1 MYGEILMQNITIVPF
16 IPCNTPAKFG
26 ARSTIPGSAPEE
38 IAPLTTTAHTK
49 LDITKISLHPE
60 YANVN
65 INKPWII
72 LLKTQ
77 ANFRTFVMDII
88 LALIK

>member
-1 MYGEILMQNITIVPF
+1 MYGDILMQNITIVPF
-16 IPCNTPAKFG
+16 MPCNTPAKFG

-49 LDITKISLHPE
+49 LNMTKISLHPE

-65 INKPWII
+65 INRPWTI

-77 ANFRTFVMDII
+77 ANLRTFVIDII
-88 LALIK
+88 LA

>member
-16 IPCNTPAKFG
+16 MPCNTPAKFG

-38 IAPLTTTAHTK
+38 IVPLTATAHTK
-49 LDITKISLHPE
+49 LNITKTSLLPE

-65 INKPWII
+65 INMPWTM

-77 ANFRTFVMDII
+77 ASFRTFVMDII
-88 LALIK
+88 FT

>member
-1 MYGEILMQNITIVPF
+1 MLMQQITIVPF

-49 LDITKISLHPE
+49 LSMTKTSLHPE
-60 YANVN
+60 NANVS
-65 INKPWII
+65 INMPWTM

-77 ANFRTFVMDII
+77 ASLRTFVIDMIF
-88 LALIK
+88 A

>member
-1 MYGEILMQNITIVPF
+1 MYGEMLMHNITIVPF
-16 IPCNTPAKFG
+16 MPCNTPAKFG
-26 ARSTIPGSAPEE
+26 ARSTMPGSAPEE
-38 IAPLTTTAHTK
+38 IAPLTTTAHIKLNMTK
-49 LDITKISLHPE
+49 TSLDPE

-65 INKPWII
+65 INRPWTM

-77 ANFRTFVMDII
+77 ATLRTFVMDII